1 MFFLS
6 LITKIEL
13 TVGTSVGLQSESD
26 PPAEIPVQ
34 GEEAEE
40 SSHRRLLQLVLNH
53 TVSVTVPWKS
63 LGTHRCGGNI
73 DQHLQHTDGADER
86 PSISQSQHSYNL
98 RYCLWWYKF
107 QNQNRPDSSST
118 DQSCEEPEQKPTVS
132 WYFRHRLSPG
142 EVTNDTTGRPVLVR
156 SWFLSLM

>member
-1 MFFLS
+1 MSEKFSCHTFLLSNNLGFSIKFRSRTTERIEEHRRLLSQNALVFFLS
-6 LITKIEL
+6 LITEIEL

-73 DQHLQHTDGADER
+73 DQHLLMNDPVFHRVNTQHR
-86 PSISQSQHSYNL
+86 PEL
-98 RYCLWWYKF
+98 
-107 QNQNRPDSSST
+107 
-118 DQSCEEPEQKPTVS
+118 
-132 WYFRHRLSPG
+132 
-142 EVTNDTTGRPVLVR
+142 
-156 SWFLSLM
+156 

>member
-6 LITKIEL
+6 LITEIEL

-73 DQHLQHTDGADER
+73 DQHLLMNDPVFHRVNTPTICGTVCGGTSSRTRTAPTPAAPTRAVKNLNKSRLFRGISDTDCH
-86 PSISQSQHSYNL
+86 QV
-98 RYCLWWYKF
+98 K
-107 QNQNRPDSSST
+107 
-118 DQSCEEPEQKPTVS
+118 
-132 WYFRHRLSPG
+132 
-142 EVTNDTTGRPVLVR
+142 TNDTTGRPVLVR

>member
-1 MFFLS
+1 MSEKFSCHTFLLSNNLGFSTKFRSRTTERIEEHRRLLSQNALVFFLS
-6 LITKIEL
+6 LITEIEL

-73 DQHLQHTDGADER
+73 DQQLLINDPVFHRVNTPTICGTV
-86 PSISQSQHSYNL
+86 
-98 RYCLWWYKF
+98 CGGT
-107 QNQNRPDSSST
+107 SSRT
-118 DQSCEEPEQKPTVS
+118 RTAPT
-132 WYFRHRLSPG
+132 PAA
-142 EVTNDTTGRPVLVR
+142 
-156 SWFLSLM
+156 